1 MISNEP
7 TGLMVK
13 VIRATSRG
21 SDYRGLARFA
31 QKICQKHTQHVTEGK
46 ERELMV
52 KSISINPEVAHMAI
66 ENVYCNLLMLNLIY

>member
-1 MISNEP
+1 MNRQVVWLKSPEQRVGVV
-7 TGLMVK
+7 T
-13 VIRATSRG
+13 TW
-21 SDYRGLARFA
+21 GLARFA

-66 ENVYCNLLMLNLIY
+66 ENVYCNWLMLNLIY

>member
-1 MISNEP
+1 MIQNEP
-7 TGLMVK
+7 TGRMIK
-13 VIRATSRG
+13 VTRATGRS
-21 SDYRGLARFA
+21 SDYLGPCEICSKNMPEAYAARY
-31 QKICQKHTQHVTEGK
+31 GK

>member
-1 MISNEP
+1 MIQNEP
-7 TGLMVK
+7 TGRMIK
-13 VIRATSRG
+13 VTRATGRS
-21 SDYRGLARFA
+21 SDYLGLARFA